1 MIKLNVAEYCHECP
15 EFEVEIEKNTVE
27 VYDFDELTTVE
38 KTDTIVKCANC
49 EMCDKIRQ
57 YLAKYGILKGN

>member
-38 KTDTIVKCANC
+38 KTDTIVNALIARCA
-49 EMCDKIRQ
+49 IRF
-57 YLAKYGILKGN
+57 GNI